1 MELNIRMLQDSDWD
15 TLVSWWDGWKEWK
28 APPRDMLP
36 DNGKGGF
43 MVENQ
48 NGPIVAGFLYTT
60 NSKTA
65 WVEWIVSD
73 PTYKNKDRK
82 NAIEL
87 LINGAENVAKK
98 QGFKYMFS
106 IGKNKHLMETHEK
119 LGYHIDSN
127 PSYEIIKKIN

>member
-1 MELNIRMLQDSDWD
+1 
-15 TLVSWWDGWKEWK
+15 
-28 APPRDMLP
+28 MLP